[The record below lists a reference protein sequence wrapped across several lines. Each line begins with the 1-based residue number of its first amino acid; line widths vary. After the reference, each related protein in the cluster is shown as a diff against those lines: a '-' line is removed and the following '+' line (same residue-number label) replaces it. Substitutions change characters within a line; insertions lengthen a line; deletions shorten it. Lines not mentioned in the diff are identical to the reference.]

1 MKKIMCFACG
11 VMMALC
17 LFGCSVWDGE
27 DDMELTPEELE
38 PVNHE
43 VPKLSSGSGVS
54 AIQTLQ
60 IYTVDSGEEQLV
72 PLKVPLDA
80 DRVTPEFI
88 LDKVLE
94 NMDEKI
100 VVTEI
105 NVEKSRIYVSFSE
118 ESAPL
123 KKCSETFET
132 LILDCI
138 SNSLLDNLSYVDEVV
153 FRAEKGAYHSEN
165 YSFGLDEVYSTK

>member
-1 MKKIMCFACG
+1 
-11 VMMALC
+11 MMAVC
-17 LFGCSVWDGE
+17 LFGCSLWNGE

-38 PVNHE
+38 SVNHTTPE
-43 VPKLSSGSGVS
+43 LSSGSGVS

-60 IYTVDSGEEQLV
+60 IYTIDSGEEQLV

-88 LDKVLE
+88 MDKVLE
-94 NMDEKI
+94 NIDEKI

-105 NVEKSRIYVSFSE
+105 NVEKSRIYVSFSD

-123 KKCSETFET
+123 QKKCSETFET

-153 FRAEKGAYHSEN
+153 FRSEKGAYHSQN
-165 YSFGLDEVYSTK
+165 YSFEMDEVYSTK

>member
-1 MKKIMCFACG
+1 MRKILFFACG

-17 LFGCSVWDGE
+17 LFGCSVWGGE

-38 PVNHE
+38 SVNHTMPN
-43 VPKLSSGSGVS
+43 VSSGSGVS

-60 IYTVDSGEEQLV
+60 IYTIDSGEEQLV
-72 PLKVPLDA
+72 PLKVPLDVN
-80 DRVTPEFI
+80 RVTPEFI
-88 LDKVLE
+88 MDKVLE

-105 NVEKSRIYVSFSE
+105 NVEKPRIYVSFSD

-123 KKCSETFET
+123 RKCSKTFET

-138 SNSLLDNLSYVDEVV
+138 SNSLLDNLSYVDEIV
-153 FRAEKGAYHSEN
+153 FRAEKGAYQSQN
-165 YSFGLDEVYSTK
+165 YSFEPDEVYSTK